1 MTEIFNRSSSGER
14 DDQGCAG
21 AVERSEL
28 RAPFQFFERA
38 PDAPPPPVSAEQTS
52 SVRTRAIRDLS
63 SSDAYQAALDR
74 DTLQDYEAFLPPIPV
89 TRWPGVFAPFRGPAR
104 GSDLAAQPHDR
115 HARGLLVLPA
125 PLSERHACRRCTT
138 SAGLF
143 RGCAGAATAI

>member
-1 MTEIFNRSSSGER
+1 MNETTR
-14 DDQGCAG
+14 G
-21 AVERSEL
+21 AQVPWNAANL

-52 SVRTRAIRDLS
+52 SVRSRAIRDLS

-74 DTLQDYEAFLPPIPV
+74 DTLQDYEAFLAPIPM
-89 TRWPGVFAPFRGPAR
+89 TRWPGVFAPLSRSSR

-115 HARGLLVLPA
+115 YARGLLVVPA
-125 PLSERHACRRCTT
+125 PLSERHACRRCTA

-143 RGCAGAATAI
+143 RGCAGAAAAI